1 MTRAYAPVYYL
12 LGLSMTLATL
22 VLSIL
27 TLCGAIFAVGKVVWH
42 TYGMFRG
49 VRPSANSLA
58 NLVPFIA
65 FALPGTLDANG
76 QVHRS
81 KMLVWLCIGVALV
94 LASLGLRLA
103 AGY

>member
-1 MTRAYAPVYYL
+1 MTH
-12 LGLSMTLATL
+12 ATL
-22 VLSIL
+22 VLSVL
-27 TLCGAIFAVGKVVWH
+27 TLCGAIIAIGKVVWH

-58 NLVPFIA
+58 NLVPYLS

-76 QVHRS
+76 QVHRI
-81 KMLVWLCIGVALV
+81 KMLVWICIAAVLI
-94 LASLGLRLA
+94 LASLGLRFV

>member
-1 MTRAYAPVYYL
+1 
-12 LGLSMTLATL
+12 MTLATL

-42 TYGMFRG
+42 TYGMFHG

-58 NLVPFIA
+58 NLVPYLA

-76 QVHRS
+76 QVHRA
-81 KMLVWLCIGVALV
+81 KMLLWLCIAAVLILV
-94 LASLGLRLA
+94 SLGLRFF